1 MRIALIAPPWL
12 PIPAPGYGG
21 TETVIDHL
29 ARGLHDAGHSVLLV
43 SHPQSRCPVD
53 RVSVVPAE
61 DTVQMGRGSIELEH
75 VVGAYR
81 LVDGCDVVHDH
92 TLAGALFAA
101 SRPRLP
107 VVATNHNR
115 FDRTRVAVYSAVGP
129 NVGVVAISR
138 SHAAST
144 SLAMAAVVHHGIHV
158 DDFPVGAGS
167 GGYAAV
173 LSRLSPDKGIDRAI
187 AIARRAGVPLRIA
200 AKQREPLER
209 AYFDECIRPLL
220 GDGVEYLGEL
230 TSDEKKVLLADSVAL
245 LNPIR
250 WAEPFG
256 MAMVEALACGTPVV
270 SSSSGAAPEIVEH
283 GVSGLLGD
291 TDDEL
296 VAALGEVHR
305 LDRHACRQR
314 VVEHFSVER
323 MVRGYVDAYGRQRD
337 LVADGGSGRS
347 GA

>member
-12 PIPAPGYGG
+12 PVPSPGYGG

-29 ARGLHDAGHSVLLV
+29 ARGLDDAGHSVLLV
-43 SHPQSRCPVD
+43 SHSQSLCPVD
-53 RVSVVPAE
+53 RVSVVPAA

-81 LVDGCDVVHDH
+81 LIAGCDVVHDH
-92 TLAGALFAA
+92 TLAGALHAA
-101 SRPRLP
+101 AHPSVP

-144 SLAMAAVVHHGIHV
+144 SLPIAAVIHHGVHV
-158 DDFPVGAGS
+158 EDFPFGAGT

-173 LSRLSPDKGIDRAI
+173 LSRMSPDKGIDRAI
-187 AIARRAGVPLRIA
+187 TIARRAGVPLRIA

-220 GDGVEYLGEL
+220 GRDVEYLGEL
-230 TSDEKKVLLADSVAL
+230 TSDEKLVLLADSMAL

-250 WAEPFG
+250 WSEPFG

-283 GVSGLLGD
+283 GVSGMLGD
-291 TDDEL
+291 SDDEL
-296 VAALGEVHR
+296 ATALGEVAK
-305 LDRHACRQR
+305 LDRRACRQR
-314 VVEHFSVER
+314 VAEHFSVDR
-323 MVRGYVDAYGRQRD
+323 MVRAYVDVYERQRD
-337 LVADGGSGRS
+337 AVAL
-347 GA
+347 GATRRASP